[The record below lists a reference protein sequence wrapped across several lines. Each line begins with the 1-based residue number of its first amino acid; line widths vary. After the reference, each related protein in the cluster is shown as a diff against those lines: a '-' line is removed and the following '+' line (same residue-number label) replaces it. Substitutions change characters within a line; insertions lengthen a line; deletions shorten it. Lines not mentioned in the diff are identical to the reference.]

1 MSTATMNAGTF
12 VVNSREVQMDHHSPA
27 FKPSRVTPAIGS
39 KDSGGPESIL
49 PDNAATVRKT
59 ATTNKVNGVDCT
71 CLTA

>member
-1 MSTATMNAGTF
+1 
-12 VVNSREVQMDHHSPA
+12 MDHHSPA